1 MSNTGPNSNL
11 YQIPNVNLG
20 DNFNFWKDVTN
31 TSSYKLNKLKIYE
44 GTTSGTN
51 FITTGTGG
59 VFTVNLNESISGNH
73 TFLEPI
79 VFSAGVTFDG
89 DVTFN
94 AQTFTLNSN
103 EVTIDD
109 YALILGATSNT
120 STNDTT
126 INQVGGGGIR
136 VQRGRDP
143 ADPGTTYYA
152 DWLWTTGGDVVHG
165 VSGTWRANSNIG
177 FNYIIGQGAGT
188 QRKHGIV
195 APDNLDLPIHG
206 RGIRI
211 DGDNSANHGLRIG
224 FTGGGSILGPAGS
237 PGYSQQDNEYFRSI
251 EFSAFDGLGGQTAFM
266 HVVRGDSTT
275 PFSKNPLVVIP
286 KGVNKTIV
294 YQNDH
299 GFNFGMPVYIQNINN
314 VVTYLR
320 AIANSPETSEVVG
333 IVSRIINANSFE
345 LTFIGE
351 IYGDFTNVTSSAPG
365 VASPQLVPCVT
376 YYLSPYVPGLV
387 TSTPPDQTGFVYKA
401 IFIATSPTSALV
413 LPWTGGV
420 MTGTVV
426 LSESASVSTLISQLN
441 KFKVGDVLR
450 WQAGSSTN
458 LTYSWVASGALE
470 AGSTGATY
478 ANGIYKRAQANS
490 ATDAEVIG
498 MVTSTSSLA
507 IDGQATGV
515 NNSFGLMM
523 DGYFTTPGITVRN
536 GGTDGALVSGRVYY
550 LSMDSGSTLLA
561 GENNIPSLTDTP
573 PGSSAGTVSKAVLQA
588 IDASHGH
595 VFSYAG
601 IINGSPG
608 ISASDVI
615 MSDLLI
621 SDLRPSVEGDI
632 KVKVKFGASAGNVLE
647 VMRFKGTTGYQ
658 GNIGIG
664 NWSQGY
670 HPSATL
676 DVLGSIRG
684 GSKNLNGGVILES
697 NTDNNSIGSTTI
709 TNNIFGNMYNDEPVQ
724 RNTFLGFNVSPKQGA
739 TGYIARVGGPAYKS
753 SLELGL
759 IGGIFNIRGTT
770 SPTNKNVGDG
780 ITLSPIFSIKL
791 RDQATG
797 WSGTSTSSKTLIFSP
812 SGETGYTANSGSF
825 LLDKDCNALI
835 NGIYIGGGMN
845 TVQGEHKS
853 MLSIGW
859 GSTSFLQGQ
868 TQAAGM
874 PNPIYNNSV
883 YVGTEVAV
891 NTVGGS
897 NNVCIGHWALKD
909 LEFGIP
915 RTDGSDPRSS
925 FNVCIGKDSLRTGA
939 ISSQNTA
946 IGCFSGRYLGQVLRQ
961 YEIPLYQYEGNYQNT
976 LIGFEAGR
984 GRDTYVSG
992 GQSNPNKISF
1002 TQCTAV
1008 GAYAG
1013 ANWGQNN
1020 TNTAIGFQ
1028 AGLYVSDAS
1037 SAVGGGAA
1045 LASNANF
1052 WGGGGF
1058 GNNVTCLGANSMVS
1072 NSNQVQLGGPGT
1084 IPYAYAALSIR
1095 SDARDKTD
1103 IRSSQLG
1110 LDFLLKLRPVEFR
1123 WDTRDVYLDTEIISV
1138 PSGEK
1143 YKHTDINGIVTYKDR
1158 YVPKSTYSFAEKDG
1172 SRSGTRFHQG
1182 LIAQEVKSVMDEMGI
1197 DFSGYQDHSFNGGKD
1212 VLTLAYESLIPPLIK
1227 AIQELNE
1234 RIKQLESDNT

>member
-1 MSNTGPNSNL
+1 MSNTGPNNNS

-44 GTTSGTN
+44 GITSATN

-59 VFTVNLNESISGNH
+59 VFTVNLNETVSGNH
-73 TFLEPI
+73 TFVDPI
-79 VFSAGVTFDG
+79 VFSAGVTFNG

-109 YALILGATSNT
+109 YALILGATSD
-120 STNDTT
+120 SGADDTT

-143 ADPGTTYYA
+143 TNTGQTMYA
-152 DWLWTTGGDVVHG
+152 DWLWTTSNDPVHG
-165 VSGTWRANSNIG
+165 ISGTWRANSNIG
-177 FNYIIGQGAGT
+177 FVHQAEAT
-188 QRKHGIV
+188 VQSKKGIV
-195 APDNLDLPIHG
+195 APGNLDLPIHG

-224 FTGGGSILGPAGS
+224 FTGGGSILGPEGS
-237 PGYSQQDNEYFRSI
+237 PGFSQQDNEYFRSI

-266 HVVRGDSTT
+266 HVVRGGITT
-275 PFSKNPLVVIP
+275 PFAKNPLVVIP

-294 YQNDH
+294 YQDDH
-299 GFNFGMPVYIQNINN
+299 GFPFGTPVYISNINST
-314 VVTYLR
+314 VVYLK
-320 AIANSPETSEVVG
+320 AIANSAETSEVVG
-333 IVSRIINANSFE
+333 IVSRIIDANSFE

-365 VASPQLVPCVT
+365 VASPPLTSCAT

-401 IFIATSPTSALV
+401 IFIATSSTSALV

-426 LSESASVSTLISQLN
+426 LSESASVSTLISQFN
-441 KFKVGDVLR
+441 KFNVGDVVR
-450 WQAGSSTN
+450 WKASANIN
-458 LTYSWVASGALE
+458 LTYDWAAAAGLS

-478 ANGIYKRAQANS
+478 ANGIYKRAQANT
-490 ATDAEVIG
+490 AADAEVIG
-498 MVTSTSSLA
+498 MVTSTSPVI
-507 IDGQATGV
+507 IDGIVTGV
-515 NNSFGLMM
+515 NNGFGLMM
-523 DGYFTTPGITVRN
+523 DGYFTTPGITVTN
-536 GGTDGALVSGRVYY
+536 SGTSGSLVSGKVYY

-561 GENNIPSLTDTP
+561 GENNIPSLTDTN
-573 PGSSAGTVSKAVLQA
+573 PGSSAGTVRKAVLQA
-588 IDASHGH
+588 IDHSHGH

-601 IINGSPG
+601 VINGSPG

-621 SDLRPSVEGDI
+621 SDLRPSIEGDI
-632 KVKVKFGASAGNVLE
+632 KVKVKFGPAAGNVLE
-647 VMRFKGTTGYQ
+647 VMRFKGITGNQ

-664 NWSQGY
+664 NWSVGIS
-670 HPSATL
+670 PSATL
-676 DVLGSIRG
+676 DVLGPIRA

-697 NTDNNSIGSTTI
+697 NTDNNTISTTKI
-709 TNNIFGNMYNDEPVQ
+709 TNNVFGNMFNTNLVQ
-724 RNTFLGFNVSPKQGA
+724 RNTFLGFNVSPKIGA
-739 TGYIARVGGPAYKS
+739 TGYIARVSGPSYKS
-753 SLELGL
+753 SLELGV

-770 SPTNKNVGDG
+770 STTNNNVEDG
-780 ITLSPIFSIKL
+780 ITLSSIFSLKL
-791 RDQATG
+791 SQPTIIMPD
-797 WSGTSTSSKTLIFSP
+797 WSGISTTSKTLVFSP
-812 SGETGYTANSGSF
+812 HGETGYTANSGSF
-825 LLDKDCNALI
+825 LLDKDCNAWV
-835 NGIYIGGGMN
+835 NGIYIGGGRN

-859 GSTSFLQGQ
+859 GSTVHLQGA
-868 TQAAGM
+868 TLS
-874 PNPIYNNSV
+874 PSLVTSYDNSV
-883 YVGTEVAV
+883 YIGTEVAV

-897 NNVCIGHWALKD
+897 SNVCIGHWALKD
-909 LEFGIP
+909 LEFGVP
-915 RTDGSDPRSS
+915 RVNNSVSSS
-925 FNVCIGKDSLRTGA
+925 FNVCIGKDSLRTGV

-946 IGCFSGRYLGQVLRQ
+946 IGCFSGRYVGQLLQ
-961 YEIPLYQYEGNYQNT
+961 ASGAPSTYQYEGNYQNT

-984 GRDTYVSG
+984 GRDFHISG
-992 GQSNPNKISF
+992 TESGPNKINF
-1002 TQCTAV
+1002 QQCTAV

-1013 ANWGQNN
+1013 SNWGQNN
-1020 TNTAIGFQ
+1020 NNTAIGFL
-1028 AGLYVSDAS
+1028 AGAYICNDSGVQLGSLP
-1037 SAVGGGAA
+1037 G
-1045 LASNANF
+1045 F
-1052 WGGGGF
+1052 WGGGSQL
-1058 GNNVTCLGANSMVS
+1058 NNVTCLGSNSMVS
-1072 NSNQVQLGGPGT
+1072 NANQVQLGGPNT
-1084 IPYAYAALSIR
+1084 QPYAYAALNVR

-1103 IRSSQLG
+1103 IRSTQLG
-1110 LDFLLKLRPVEFR
+1110 LEFLLKLRPVEFR
-1123 WDTRDVYLDTEIISV
+1123 WDTRDAYLDASVISV

-1143 YKHTDINGIVTYKDR
+1143 YKHTDINGVVTYKDR
-1158 YVPKSTYSFAEKDG
+1158 YVPKSIYSISEKDG

-1197 DFSGYQDHSFNGGKD
+1197 DFSGYQDHSFNGGRD
-1212 VLTLAYESLIPPLIK
+1212 VLSLAYESLIGPLIK

>member
-79 VFSAGVTFDG
+79 VFSAGVTFNG

-109 YALILGATSNT
+109 YALILGATSNI

-143 ADPGTTYYA
+143 ASSGTTYYA
-152 DWLWTTGGDVVHG
+152 DWLWTTTGDVVHG

-177 FNYIIGQGAGT
+177 FNYITGQGAGT

-251 EFSAFDGLGGQTAFM
+251 EFSAFNGLGGQTAFM

-299 GFNFGMPVYIQNINN
+299 GFNFGMPVYIQNINS

-333 IVSRIINANSFE
+333 IVSRIIDANSFE

-450 WQAGSSTN
+450 WKAGSSTN
-458 LTYSWVASGALE
+458 LTYTWEESGGLS

-490 ATDAEVIG
+490 VTDAEVIG
-498 MVTSTSSLA
+498 MVTSTSSVTV
-507 IDGQATGV
+507 DGQATGV

-647 VMRFKGTTGYQ
+647 VMRFKGTTGHQ

-697 NTDNNSIGSTTI
+697 NTASNSTGSTTI
-709 TNNIFGNMYNDEPVQ
+709 TNNIFGNMYSDEPVQ

-739 TGYIARVGGPAYKS
+739 TGYIARVSGPAYKS

-780 ITLSPIFSIKL
+780 ITLSSIFSIKL

-797 WSGTSTSSKTLIFSP
+797 WSGTSTASKTLIFSP

-859 GSTSFLQGQ
+859 GSTSFLQGA
-868 TQAAGM
+868 TLLPGV
-874 PNPIYNNSV
+874 NTSFEKSV
-883 YVGTEVAV
+883 YIGTEVAV
-891 NTVGGS
+891 HTVNGS
-897 NNVCIGHWALKD
+897 SNVGIGHWALNA
-909 LEFGIP
+909 LEFGAGTSSENP
-915 RTDGSDPRSS
+915 NSS
-925 FNVCIGKDSLRTGA
+925 FNVCIGRDSLRNGVFA
-939 ISSQNTA
+939 SQNTT
-946 IGCFSGRYLGQVLRQ
+946 IGCFSGRYMGLQYLQGGGSQLLGD
-961 YEIPLYQYEGNYQNT
+961 EGTDQNT
-976 LIGFEAGR
+976 FIGFEAGR
-984 GRDTYVSG
+984 GRETLILSASG
-992 GQSNPNKISF
+992 NDGGENTIAM

-1013 ANWGQNN
+1013 SNWGSNN
-1020 TNTAIGFQ
+1020 SNTAIGYQ
-1028 AGLYVSDAS
+1028 AGMFTMSGNNPTY
-1037 SAVGGGAA
+1037 
-1045 LASNANF
+1045 
-1052 WGGGGF
+1052 WGNGDF
-1058 GNNVTCLGANSMVS
+1058 YQNVTCLGANSMVS

-1084 IPYAYAALSIR
+1084 IPYAYTALSIR

-1123 WDTRDVYLDTEIISV
+1123 WDKRDLYLDTEIISV

>member
-59 VFTVNLNESISGNH
+59 VFTVNLNESVSGNH

-79 VFSAGVTFDG
+79 VFSAGVTFNG

-136 VQRGRDP
+136 VQRGQDP
-143 ADPGTTYYA
+143 ASPGTTYYA
-152 DWLWTTGGDVVHG
+152 DWLWTTTGDVEHG

-177 FNYIIGQGAGT
+177 FNSITGQGAGT

-333 IVSRIINANSFE
+333 IVSRIIDANSFE

-458 LTYSWVASGALE
+458 LTYSWAASGALE

-490 ATDAEVIG
+490 VTDAEVIG
-498 MVTSTSSLA
+498 MVTSTSSVTV
-507 IDGQATGV
+507 DGQATGV

-573 PGSSAGTVSKAVLQA
+573 PGSSAGTVRKAVLQA

-676 DVLGSIRG
+676 DVLGSIRA

-697 NTDNNSIGSTTI
+697 NTDSNANGSTTI
-709 TNNIFGNMYNDEPVQ
+709 TNNIFGNMYDSSAIQ

-780 ITLSPIFSIKL
+780 ITLSSIFSIKL

-797 WSGTSTSSKTLIFSP
+797 WSGTSTASKTLIFSP

-859 GSTSFLQGQ
+859 GSTSFLQGA
-868 TQAAGM
+868 TLLAGV
-874 PNPIYNNSV
+874 NTSFEKSV
-883 YVGTEVAV
+883 YIGTEVAV
-891 NTVGGS
+891 HTVNGS
-897 NNVCIGHWALKD
+897 SNVGIGHWALNA
-909 LEFGIP
+909 LEFGAGTNNP
-915 RTDGSDPRSS
+915 NPNSS
-925 FNVCIGKDSLRTGA
+925 FNVCIGRDSLRNGVFA
-939 ISSQNTA
+939 SQNTT
-946 IGCFSGRYLGQVLRQ
+946 IGCFSGRYMGQQYLSNNTTVLLGN
-961 YEIPLYQYEGNYQNT
+961 EGVDKNT
-976 LIGFEAGR
+976 FIGFEAGR
-984 GRDTYVSG
+984 GRNYRQSAIGDG
-992 GQSNPNKISF
+992 GGENIIAMV
-1002 TQCTAV
+1002 QCTAV

-1013 ANWGQNN
+1013 ANWGSNSS
-1020 TNTAIGFQ
+1020 NTAIGYE
-1028 AGLYVSDAS
+1028 AGMLVMDDFDPAYW
-1037 SAVGGGAA
+1037 GAGTFA
-1045 LASNANF
+1045 
-1052 WGGGGF
+1052 
-1058 GNNVTCLGANSMVS
+1058 NNVTCLGAGSMVS
-1072 NSNQVQLGGPGT
+1072 GSDQVQLGGPDT
-1084 IPYAYAALSIR
+1084 TPYAYAPLQQR
-1095 SDARDKTD
+1095 SDARDKID

-1123 WDTRDVYLDTEIISV
+1123 WDTRDLYLDTEIISV